1 MRLARLILIN
11 AALRLVV
18 TVQAADINVALA
30 ANLTAPTKEIASTI
44 KRTAGHGAA
53 MRSGANGQCYN
64 HVTQGAQFQISADTR
79 PTELVVDETVLPEG
93 RFINTIGNFLL
104 WKSAN
109 FVNGAEMSKRM
120 AFAKL
125 SICLA
130 ETPFKVAVIESVSS
144 PSVHEAMQ
152 PKGIEG
158 ATVTRADQYEIG
170 YDELAFVT
178 RFQLIGDDASR
189 WLMPQE
195 LHGPIE
201 QGAAS
206 SKGSADRE
214 ATLGFI
220 SERPEAHVIIERYG

>member
-1 MRLARLILIN
+1 M
-11 AALRLVV
+11 
-18 TVQAADINVALA
+18 
-30 ANLTAPTKEIASTI
+30 
-44 KRTAGHGAA
+44 
-53 MRSGANGQCYN
+53 
-64 HVTQGAQFQISADTR
+64 
-79 PTELVVDETVLPEG
+79 DETVLPEG

-158 ATVTRADQYEIG
+158 ATVAG
-170 YDELAFVT
+170 GS
-178 RFQLIGDDASR
+178 IGDR
-189 WLMPQE
+189 L
-195 LHGPIE
+195 
-201 QGAAS
+201 
-206 SKGSADRE
+206 
-214 ATLGFI
+214 
-220 SERPEAHVIIERYG
+220 